1 MEQKEAAERRKTER
15 AKVYIPPEE
24 DKPVKKGPVEDIQEE
39 DKVDLQK
46 FKKKIEKAQSEKR
59 KKKANN
65 TT

>member
-1 MEQKEAAERRKTER
+1 MHVDSSYCFADVPTDVPCTSIHA
-15 AKVYIPPEE
+15 
-24 DKPVKKGPVEDIQEE
+24 DIQEE